1 MSTRQ
6 TVTALYRLTALCLF
20 GWLPTIQLAAND
32 GAEVEAQPDPEL
44 LMFIAAFSD
53 QGQFLDPQALDQMM
67 MQIDTEPV
75 IGSDAESASAQTGS
89 QQSGDSNDQ
98 DEETVHE
105 QL

>member
-6 TVTALYRLTALCLF
+6 AVTALYRLTALCLF

-67 MQIDTEPV
+67 KRMATDPAT
-75 IGSDAESASAQTGS
+75 GSDAQAASAQAGS
-89 QQSGDSNDQ
+89 QQNGDSNDQ
-98 DEETVHE
+98 DEETEHE

>member
-6 TVTALYRLTALCLF
+6 AVAALYKLAMLCLL
-20 GWLPTIQLAAND
+20 GWLPAVQLAASD
-32 GAEVEAQPDPEL
+32 AAEIEARPDPEL

-67 MQIDTEPV
+67 MQMVT
-75 IGSDAESASAQTGS
+75 GSDAQAASAQAGS

-98 DEETVHE
+98 DEETEHE
-105 QL
+105 QQ